1 MCIRDRANTFVAIPY
16 NSMGGLATN
25 RDSDRRS
32 INVYRNLGGCLGSGI
47 GAVACLPLLKLF
59 GALDDGGNLIDGSSA
74 RGFLYT
80 AMVMGAVCLVG
91 SLIHYFTTRERV
103 QQISGNEDHVS
114 VRAAAGMLFRCRS
127 WVLNMLYIICY
138 GTYVMGST
146 GAATLIQ
153 AVYLVVSI
161 ITTVLVGPLDKA
173 LGRKRTML
181 FGAIVLVLGKV
192 WFILNPFSV
201 GAVYVN
207 AATVGIGLAIAFV
220 MFNTNRNNIAD
231 LIEWQSGRRIDSLV
245 STGDNLAAK
254 LAQAAATQ
262 LLTFALHLA
271 GFNEAL
277 AAQPAATVST
287 INALLGWVPG
297 IVTLVM
303 LAVLFAMDIERDMKT
318 MNEEKAAKGIAVSG

>member
-1 MCIRDRANTFVAIPY
+1 
-16 NSMGGLATN
+16 
-25 RDSDRRS
+25 
-32 INVYRNLGGCLGSGI
+32 
-47 GAVACLPLLKLF
+47 
-59 GALDDGGNLIDGSSA
+59 
-74 RGFLYT
+74 
-80 AMVMGAVCLVG
+80 
-91 SLIHYFTTRERV
+91 
-103 QQISGNEDHVS
+103 
-114 VRAAAGMLFRCRS
+114 
-127 WVLNMLYIICY
+127 
-138 GTYVMGST
+138 MGST

-277 AAQPAATVST
+277 ATQPAATVST